1 MRKSEWSKFNPRTV
15 KLAEEVRSYLR
26 VWPRPRHLLQRVAPQ
41 ALDQLAEALALDL
54 GQTLLLV
61 HLQRVHLLLVA
72 QLLLPGLGQALEL
85 RLLQGTAASTTNV
98 LMSEA

>member
-1 MRKSEWSKFNPRTV
+1 MAAAGSPGPQETTIN
-15 KLAEEVRSYLR
+15 EEARSYLR

-41 ALDQLAEALALDL
+41 TLDQLAEALALNL

-72 QLLLPGLGQALEL
+72 QLLLPGLGQALQL

-98 LMSEA
+98 LTSEA